1 MSLPAGLVRTPFVLH
16 RRNDIGK
23 AQHAGGCRHA
33 PTKAYAS
40 HYSQSRL
47 IHIHRRIMTDSLN
60 PIPTSADSSTLTI
73 TATLIQEAQAHQA
86 EALNEIAEQLDALVQ
101 RPLKIIDFNM
111 PFGSLVGFMV
121 KAAIASIPA
130 ALIIGVVY
138 LTVVVGLGGFIAML
152 FRAGR

>member
-1 MSLPAGLVRTPFVLH
+1 
-16 RRNDIGK
+16 
-23 AQHAGGCRHA
+23 
-33 PTKAYAS
+33 
-40 HYSQSRL
+40 
-47 IHIHRRIMTDSLN
+47 MTDSSN
-60 PIPTSADSSTLTI
+60 PIATPPDSSILSI
-73 TATLIQEAQAHQA
+73 TAIQEAQAHQA
-86 EALNEIAEQLDALVQ
+86 EVLNEIAEQLDALVQ

>member
-1 MSLPAGLVRTPFVLH
+1 
-16 RRNDIGK
+16 
-23 AQHAGGCRHA
+23 
-33 PTKAYAS
+33 
-40 HYSQSRL
+40 
-47 IHIHRRIMTDSLN
+47 MTDSSN
-60 PIPTSADSSTLTI
+60 PIPTPTDSSILAT
-73 TATLIQEAQAHQA
+73 TAIQAAQAQQA
-86 EALNEIAEQLDALVQ
+86 EALSRIGRQLEALNQ

-111 PFGSLVGFMV
+111 PFSSLVGFMV